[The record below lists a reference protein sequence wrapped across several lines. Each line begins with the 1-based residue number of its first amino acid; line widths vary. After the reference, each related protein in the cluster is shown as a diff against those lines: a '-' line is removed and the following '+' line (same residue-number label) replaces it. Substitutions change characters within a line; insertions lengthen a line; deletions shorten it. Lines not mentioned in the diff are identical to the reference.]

1 MEKNWERSTKSFND
15 KHIYPNDKSQALN
28 QMSYALRTL
37 SPESYK
43 HLKTN
48 VLQNTMNPTLSLG
61 PLWNNPRPYNFLNEV
76 KSMCFGLVFDLK
88 LWSLT
93 QPKAHFSLGILA

>member
-1 MEKNWERSTKSFND
+1 MNWERSTKSFNDKLMFND

-48 VLQNTMNPTLSLG
+48 VLQTQWTQCPWGHYEITLG
-61 PLWNNPRPYNFLNEV
+61 HII
-76 KSMCFGLVFDLK
+76 LK
-88 LWSLT
+88 MR
-93 QPKAHFSLGILA
+93 